1 MKQYGRPELSRNGPE
16 SRSVTLLTTP
26 GIGGLKAQTPI
37 HSLSFDIFDRFLHN
51 PKSARNTATGAYRM
65 RFNDETRLKRVPG
78 ASILNL
84 DKYLP
89 NVLIVLIRI
98 EELHCVI

>member
-1 MKQYGRPELSRNGPE
+1 MGGT
-16 SRSVTLLTTP
+16 RSPQRVK
-26 GIGGLKAQTPI
+26 IKAETHI
-37 HSLSFDIFDRFLHN
+37 HSVSFDIFDRFGSN
-51 PKSARNTATGAYRM
+51 PKLARNTVNSAHRM
-65 RFNDETRLKRVPG
+65 RFNDETRLKSVPG